1 MPHGRRT
8 REVIM
13 SSAKKQTKEDK
24 LNRVEQIRSNIN
36 NYKDI
41 YVLYYKNESTPALNA
56 LREMTKDSK
65 FSFAS
70 NAALQFAVGR
80 DEQTELAPKTHLLS
94 KLIRG
99 KCALLFTNLNGEEV
113 KQTLA

>member
-1 MPHGRRT
+1 
-8 REVIM
+8 M

-24 LNRVEQIRSNIN
+24 LNKVEQIRSNIN

-70 NAALQFAVGR
+70 NAAL
-80 DEQTELAPKTHLLS
+80 
-94 KLIRG
+94 
-99 KCALLFTNLNGEEV
+99 
-113 KQTLA
+113 